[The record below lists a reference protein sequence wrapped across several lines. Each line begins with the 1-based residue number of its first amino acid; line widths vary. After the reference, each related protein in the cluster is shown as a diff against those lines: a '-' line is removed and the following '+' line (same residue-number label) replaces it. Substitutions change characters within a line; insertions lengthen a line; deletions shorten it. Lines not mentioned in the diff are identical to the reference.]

1 MQQIPCPWCGP
12 RDDWEFHYG
21 AEAHVARPETPSEMS
36 DEDWMGY
43 LYLRSNTKGPF
54 RERWMHAAGCR
65 RWFNVIRNT
74 VSHEI
79 LGVYKVGE
87 TPPPLPGEVPAE
99 LSAELS
105 AEPVKTEG

>member
-54 RERWMHAAGCR
+54 RER
-65 RWFNVIRNT
+65 
-74 VSHEI
+74 
-79 LGVYKVGE
+79 
-87 TPPPLPGEVPAE
+87 
-99 LSAELS
+99 
-105 AEPVKTEG
+105 

>member
-74 VSHEI
+74 VSNEI

-87 TPPPLPGEVPAE
+87 TPPPLPGDAPAE
-99 LSAELS
+99 
-105 AEPVKTEG
+105 PDKTER